1 MMRRNYP
8 LLLIWLIAC
17 SISSMQAQENVLNQY
32 IKQGLS
38 SNLNLIKE
46 QIALNQQQ
54 AKVDEAY
61 GNFLPKVSFQADY
74 LLAAGGRDIAFPI
87 GDIMNPVYGT
97 LNQLTGENQFPTNLE
112 NVQEQFLPNNFH
124 DTRLVI
130 TQPLFNSTIYFN
142 HKAQEQLVSIQDA
155 KIEAYKTELKGEIKQ
170 AYYNYLKTARVLAIY
185 DSTEILL
192 TELLRTNK
200 KLVKYDKATEDVIY
214 SVEYELQKLES
225 DKANILQQ
233 QVLSKTYFN
242 TLLNRELNA
251 KIEEDK
257 SINIQSIQKLD
268 ANDLLNMALQNRAEI
283 KQIERGI
290 LAGQIAE
297 ELEKRNNLPTLGL
310 QVQAGFQGFGYT
322 FEDQAY
328 ATLGVGLQWNIFEGK
343 QKQHRLQ
350 QSQLETKKLQQDLA
364 IVKQQIGLQI
374 REAWYGVQAAQQKLK
389 AESAALTSAE
399 KSFRII
405 QKRYEADKAILVEY
419 LDAKT
424 KMTNARIAVSV
435 SEYDI
440 LIQQAKLERS
450 LAL

>member
-1 MMRRNYP
+1 MKGNHP
-8 LLLIWLIAC
+8 LLIILLIAF
-17 SISSMQAQENVLNQY
+17 SISSLQAQQSILYQY
-32 IKQGLS
+32 IEQGLS

-46 QIALNQQQ
+46 QIALSQQQ

-61 GNFLPKVSFQADY
+61 GNFLPKVTLQADY

-97 LNQLTGENQFPTNLE
+97 LNQLTGENRFPTNLE
-112 NVQEQFLPNNFH
+112 NVNEQFLPNNFH

-155 KIEAYKTELKGEIKQ
+155 KIEAYKAELKSEIKQ

-185 DSTEILL
+185 DSTEVLL
-192 TELLRTNK
+192 KELLRTNK

-233 QVLSKTYFN
+233 RVLAKTYFN
-242 TLLNRELNA
+242 TLLNRALDAE
-251 KIEEDK
+251 IEEDL
-257 SINIQSIQKLD
+257 SIRSQDIQQLEVG
-268 ANDLLNMALQNRAEI
+268 NLLNTALQNRAEI

-297 ELEKRNNLPTLGL
+297 ELERRNNLPTVGL

-328 ATLGVGLQWNIFEGK
+328 VTLGFGLQWNIFEGK

-364 IVKQQIGLQI
+364 IVKQQIALQI
-374 REAWYGVQAAQQKLK
+374 REAWYGVQAAQQKLQ
-389 AESAALTSAE
+389 AERAALTSAE
-399 KSFRII
+399 KSFRLI
-405 QKRYEADKAILVEY
+405 QKRYVADQAILVEY
-419 LDAKT
+419 LDART

-435 SEYDI
+435 SEYDV
-440 LIQQAKLERS
+440 LIQRAKLERS

>member
-1 MMRRNYP
+1 MKRNHTLFIF
-8 LLLIWLIAC
+8 LLSIC
-17 SISSMQAQENVLNQY
+17 STVFLQAQERILDQY
-32 IKQGLS
+32 IEQGLS

-46 QIALNQQQ
+46 QIALSQQQ

-61 GNFLPKVSFQADY
+61 GNFLPTVNFQADY
-74 LLAAGGRDIAFPI
+74 LLAAGGRNIAFPI

-97 LNQLTGENQFPTNLE
+97 LNQLTGENRFPTDLE
-112 NVQEQFLPNNFH
+112 NVSEQFLPNNFH

-130 TQPLFNSTIYFN
+130 NQPLFNSAIYYN

-155 KIEAYKTELKGEIKQ
+155 KIAAYKAELKNEIKQ
-170 AYYNYLKTARVLAIY
+170 SYYNYLKTAQVLAIY
-185 DSTEILL
+185 DSTEVLL
-192 TELLRTNK
+192 SELLRTNK

-214 SVEYELQKLES
+214 SVEYELQKLDSER
-225 DKANILQQ
+225 ANILQQ
-233 QVLSKTYFN
+233 RILAKTYFN
-242 TLLNRELNA
+242 TLLNRDLDA
-251 KIEEDK
+251 TIAEDA
-257 SINIQSIQKLD
+257 NIAFQNVQQAD
-268 ANDLLNMALQNRAEI
+268 ANDLLNIALQNRSEI

-290 LAGQIAE
+290 MAGQIAE
-297 ELEKRNNLPTLGL
+297 ELEKRSKLPTVGL

-328 ATLGVGLQWNIFEGK
+328 ATLGFGLQWNIFEGK
-343 QKQHRLQ
+343 KKQYRLQ

-374 REAWYGVQAAQQKLK
+374 REAWYGVQAAQQQLQ
-389 AESAALTSAE
+389 AERAALTSAQ

-419 LDAKT
+419 LDART
-424 KMTNARIAVSV
+424 KMTNAQIAVSV
-435 SEYDI
+435 SEYDV